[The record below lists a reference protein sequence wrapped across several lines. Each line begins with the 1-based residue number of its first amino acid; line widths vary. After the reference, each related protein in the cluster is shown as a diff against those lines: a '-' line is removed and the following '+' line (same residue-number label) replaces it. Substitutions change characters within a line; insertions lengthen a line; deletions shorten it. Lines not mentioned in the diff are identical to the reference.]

1 MTYHFQR
8 TICFQDLNDFE
19 TEADFSADDEGN
31 VSLEGCQLGSMKLSA
46 TQIAEIMGDAQFAAQ
61 EEAAQDWWVADG
73 WAEAEQDYS
82 DVLGDYRYEMSRE
95 AAE

>member
-1 MTYHFQR
+1 MTHYFTR

-31 VSLEGCQLGSMKLSA
+31 VSLEACQLGGMKLTA
-46 TQIAEIMGDAQFAAQ
+46 TQIEQIMGAAQFAAQ

-73 WAEAEQDYS
+73 WAEAEQDYA
-82 DVLGDYRYEMSRE
+82 DGLGDYRYEMSRE